1 MFNYLYILYMLMQI
15 VENIE
20 NPLVMAVAWTV
31 LECLILFCQGKKKK
45 KLESAN
51 LIFRF

>member
-1 MFNYLYILYMLMQI
+1 MLMQI

-31 LECLILFCQGKKKK
+31 LECFILFCQGKKKKK

>member
-1 MFNYLYILYMLMQI
+1 MLMQI

-31 LECLILFCQGKKKK
+31 LECFILFCRGKKKKK

>member
-1 MFNYLYILYMLMQI
+1 MLMQI

-31 LECLILFCQGKKKK
+31 LECFILFCQGKKI
-45 KLESAN
+45 LESAN